1 MPTLADLKHALKT
14 QDADNGETTYNT
26 FVQGFTDYDDSSDS
40 SPIAVDFVAVV
51 ADVSGEPDVNVA
63 ANFVSTAGAT
73 VAATFV
79 STAGATVAANF
90 VSTAGATVAANFVS
104 TAGATVAATFV
115 STVGATVAANFVS
128 TAGATVA
135 ANFVK
140 AVTKIDPAD
149 SSSTVVSPETAGE
162 FVKSAGTKN
171 SENPAENNA
180 AVFVNAVGAAEAAT
194 FVSAF
199 NKVDP
204 DNSTKTVPAP
214 ELAGEIVLGARCGVQ
229 QGWWTS
235 GNLITPAAAPAAE
248 EAAAPAAGT

>member
-40 SPIAVDFVAVV
+40 SPIAVDFVA
-51 ADVSGEPDVNVA
+51 DVSGEPDVNVA

-79 STAGATVAANF
+79 STA
-90 VSTAGATVAANFVS
+90 
-104 TAGATVAATFV
+104 
-115 STVGATVAANFVS
+115 GATVAANFVS